1 MLLSFPCTLFCTR
14 PSQAKKMKYFPR
26 GIQQVNFI
34 QHFAFQSCKSNEKMT
49 RKVNREMFPFQ
60 TPSSGLIHPTV
71 NAICQIHVRCSYC
84 RTTNWI
90 KLFDLSLQR
99 RRAQVFARKDNNL
112 SIFFSRSEG
121 TYHLKFWH
129 NFRMTRQHIEL
140 FASFFNR
147 QVPTY
152 NCICLNR
159 AWRVHDVRITI
170 VRSVA
175 QFHK

>member
-14 PSQAKKMKYFPR
+14 PSQAKKMRYFPR

-99 RRAQVFARKDNNL
+99 RRAQAFARKDNNL
-112 SIFFSRSEG
+112 SIFFLALKAHTIWYSDTISE
-121 TYHLKFWH
+121 WH
-129 NFRMTRQHIEL
+129 DSTSSCLLL
-140 FASFFNR
+140 FSIVKYR
-147 QVPTY
+147 PTTAY
-152 NCICLNR
+152 
-159 AWRVHDVRITI
+159 V
-170 VRSVA
+170 
-175 QFHK
+175 